1 VKPAAAGPR
10 AVHFEIG
17 RLTLHGFS
25 AGQERRFVSSLQSSL
40 AELGASGGDWP
51 AAGRR
56 TIGHLDAGALRSGA
70 SPEEA
75 AHAVVTQIRAAV
87 KGKRGEAR

>member
-1 VKPAAAGPR
+1 MKPAPPR

-25 AGQERRFVSSLQSSL
+25 AGQQRRFVSTLQSSL
-40 AELGASGGDWP
+40 ADVGASGGDWP
-51 AAGRR
+51 AGGRR

-75 AHAVVTQIRAAV
+75 ARLVATSLRAAV
-87 KGKRGEAR
+87 SGGADRR